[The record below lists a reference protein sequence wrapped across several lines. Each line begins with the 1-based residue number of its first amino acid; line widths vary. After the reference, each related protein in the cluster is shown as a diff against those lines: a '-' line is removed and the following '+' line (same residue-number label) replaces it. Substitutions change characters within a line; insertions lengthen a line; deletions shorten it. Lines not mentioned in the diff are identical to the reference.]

1 MAHEQR
7 KKERIEMGKILL
19 TTLFSGYNFGSSL
32 QAFATKAFIGQMGH
46 DCVLVA
52 RKSVI
57 RGRDIRL
64 GKLMTILWRTLT
76 TADTRTLHA
85 YRSAYSKTLSGDS
98 AERFAAFERD
108 CLQPMRLSWEGL
120 RKLASECVVCI
131 AGSDQLWNPT
141 SLYVDPLYYLRFAPK
156 TKRIA
161 FATSMGHNF
170 VAQYNRKKLKQ
181 WIAEVSHIA
190 VREDSGVRLIAEL
203 CGRDDVVQLP
213 DPTMLLDGDTWR
225 KLLSPGTDG
234 GRYILAY
241 FLDSP
246 SEYARKCIRLLQ
258 EEQDCEVIA
267 IPYTHE
273 DMSYATRI
281 VSAGPVDFLRLV
293 DNAVTVVTD
302 SFHGTAFSINMH
314 TPFYVFDR
322 NYGRAYSQGRRITSL
337 LAMLGLADRHEPQM
351 ETVSCCEMNF
361 HNADII
367 LHRQRLEA
375 RRWLAAAIDECVK
388 ACGTSSCSI

>member
-1 MAHEQR
+1 
-7 KKERIEMGKILL
+7 MGKILL

-32 QAFATKAFIGQMGH
+32 QAFATKVFIGQMGH

-57 RGRDIRL
+57 SGRDIRI

-108 CLQPMRLSWEGL
+108 RLQPMRLSWGSL
-120 RKLASECVVCI
+120 RKLAYECVACV

-161 FATSMGHNF
+161 FATSMGHDF
-170 VAQYNRKKLKQ
+170 VAQYNRKKLRK
-181 WIAEVSHIA
+181 WIAEVRHVA
-190 VREDSGVRLIAEL
+190 VREDSGVKMIAEL
-203 CGRDDVVQLP
+203 CGREDVTQLP
-213 DPTMLLDGDTWR
+213 DPTLLLDGDTWR
-225 KLLSPGTDG
+225 NLLGSGTDG

-241 FLDSP
+241 FLDTP
-246 SEYARKCIRLLQ
+246 SEQARKCIKRLR
-258 EEQDCEVIA
+258 EEQGCEVIA
-267 IPYTHE
+267 VPYAHD

-281 VSAGPVDFLRLV
+281 EPAGPVDFLRLV
-293 DNAVTVVTD
+293 DNAVAVVTD

-322 NYGRAYSQGRRITSL
+322 NYGCAHSQGRRITSL
-337 LAMLGLADRHEPQM
+337 LAMLGLGDRHEPQI
-351 ETVSCCEMNF
+351 ETVSCREMNF
-361 HNADII
+361 QDADII
-367 LHRQRLEA
+367 LNRQRVEA
-375 RRWLAAAIDECVK
+375 GHWLAAAIDDCAK
-388 ACGTSSCSI
+388 ACGTSSCSA